1 MTLTIPPPRGGDSR
15 PAAAV
20 PEVTTHNGAVFTGLS
35 AFPLTPFTG
44 DGPDGGGVPD
54 LDAYARLVSGL
65 AEAGVDSIGALGSTG
80 GYAYLGRAERRGL
93 ALTAVGAAG
102 STPVI
107 VGVGA
112 MTTREVLGHVADAED
127 AGAAGVLLPP
137 LGYQPLHPAEVVALF
152 ERVTSETSLPVVIYD
167 NPATTGF
174 TFTGELHARVAA
186 LPGVASIKLP
196 PVAEEPDRARS
207 DLARLRAD
215 IPDEVGLGVSGDRA
229 GARGLLAGCDT
240 WYSVLAGVFPRTCLA
255 ITRAAQGGDTALA
268 SELSGRLDPVWDL
281 FDRFGSYRVVS
292 AIAAEAG
299 LVTPEGLHH
308 PVLPL
313 RADERDAVRA
323 ALRTVGPRD

>member
-1 MTLTIPPPRGGDSR
+1 MF
-15 PAAAV
+15 A
-20 PEVTTHNGAVFTGLS
+20 GLS

-44 DGPDGGGVPD
+44 AGPDGGGVPD
-54 LDAYARLVSGL
+54 LAAYARLVAGL
-65 AEAGVDSIGALGSTG
+65 AAAGVDSIGALGSTG
-80 GYAYLGRAERRGL
+80 GYAYLPREDRRAL
-93 ALTAVGAAG
+93 AQTAVRAAG

-112 MTTREVLGHVADAED
+112 MTTREVLDHVEDAEG

-137 LGYQPLHPAEVVALF
+137 LGYQPLRPAEVRALF
-152 ERVTSETSLPVVIYD
+152 ERVTGATRLPVVVYD

-174 TFTGELHARVAA
+174 TFTDEVHLEIAT
-186 LPGVASIKLP
+186 LPGVVSIKLP
-196 PVAEEPDRARS
+196 PVDENPERARA
-207 DLARLRAD
+207 DIERLRAGL
-215 IPDEVGLGVSGDRA
+215 PDEVTLGVSGDRA

-255 ITRAAQGGDTALA
+255 ITRAAQEGDTARA
-268 SELSGRLDPVWDL
+268 GGLSTRLDPIWDL

-292 AIAAEAG
+292 AIAAETG

-313 RADERDAVRA
+313 AGDERAAVRA
-323 ALRTVGPRD
+323 ALDAVGPLG